1 MKVEL
6 LPELE
11 DALLQIVPLLW
22 RLGGGRSTEVES
34 ECVEE
39 ALEAEAQVLLPLRST
54 GCLASIRP
62 LSKWAT

>member
-11 DALLQIVPLLW
+11 GELLQIVPLLW
-22 RLGGGRSTEVES
+22 RLGGGRLTAVES

-39 ALEAEAQVLLPLRST
+39 ALEEAAKVLLPLRST
-54 GCLASIRP
+54 DCLASFRP